1 MQTLYVEVPYA
12 SFRKSFARSF
22 AETYPL
28 PPPATVYG
36 MLLSLVGERF
46 RQRHAGVGL
55 AFAYKCREP
64 DQPCE
69 GPCVPRVATT
79 LRKLSRFKYG
89 VGTKGGPKPDFVET
103 LCGIEF
109 LCWVDSSSEARDVTP
124 TDDTEERARAQTLE
138 ERVVAAL
145 KSPSRVERYGVLSLG
160 LSDDAV
166 NDVRLCE
173 KVGGKW
179 HRLLLD
185 DAGATELPVW
195 VDHTGSAWTRWQRYR
210 LEANGATLVDEPGS
224 ANWRWT
230 KIQDPRA
237 AQTLS

>member
-64 DQPCE
+64 DHRCE

-89 VGTKGGPKPDFVET
+89 VGTKGGSKPDLVET

-109 LCWVDSSSEARDVTP
+109 LCWVDSSGEARDATP
-124 TDDTEERARAQTLE
+124 TDGPEDLDGVRTLE

-145 KSPSRVERYGVLSLG
+145 KSPGHIERYGVLSLG
-160 LSDDAV
+160 LSDDIV
-166 NDVRLCE
+166 NDVRLCG

-179 HRLLLD
+179 HRLLPD
-185 DAGATELPVW
+185 AAGATELPVW

-210 LEANGATLVDEPGS
+210 LEVSGATLVDEPGS
-224 ANWRWT
+224 ADWRWT
-230 KIQDPRA
+230 KIQDARA
-237 AQTLS
+237 AQAVC